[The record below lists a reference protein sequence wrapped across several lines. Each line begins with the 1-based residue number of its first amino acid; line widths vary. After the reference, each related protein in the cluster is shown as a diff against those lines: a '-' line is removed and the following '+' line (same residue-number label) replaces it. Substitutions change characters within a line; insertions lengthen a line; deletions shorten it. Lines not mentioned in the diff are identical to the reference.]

1 MKRKLTEMKLSAT
14 AGVGAV
20 LSNGV
25 KRACLNVMGKMPA
38 VRDVFMMCMT
48 VGKSVD
54 EMA

>member
-1 MKRKLTEMKLSAT
+1 MKTKLTEMKLSAT

-25 KRACLNVMGKMPA
+25 KRACLKVMGKMPA

-48 VGKSVD
+48 AGKSVD